1 MTPLAVHDWYS
12 PELAFSAA
20 KMRNRFLFLIF
31 LLKRD
36 FVSIPF
42 AVSVN
47 FAVSENPVQGNTQIS
62 NLNES
67 VHGI

>member
-1 MTPLAVHDWYS
+1 
-12 PELAFSAA
+12 
-20 KMRNRFLFLIF
+20 MRNRFLFLIF

-47 FAVSENPVQGNTQIS
+47 FAVSENPVQGITQIS
-62 NLNES
+62 NLNKS